1 MPLWTN
7 VLCLLVTVSQEKKW
21 RNIRS
26 FRFQSFLITIIST
39 VFLTNWMITLL
50 VIISSLKSVIS
61 VWIVSRPFTNLKMI
75 WLSRLVQ
82 NKKTVLLQMSRCVT
96 RLSQC
101 FLVMSGLELPLSIK
115 DFTVMSW
122 NPIFQNLNC

>member
-1 MPLWTN
+1 MF
-7 VLCLLVTVSQEKKW
+7 
-21 RNIRS
+21 
-26 FRFQSFLITIIST
+26 FRFQSFLTTIIST

-61 VWIVSRPFTNLKMI
+61 VLIVFKPFTNLKMI
-75 WLSRLVQ
+75 WLSQ
-82 NKKTVLLQMSRCVT
+82 F
-96 RLSQC
+96 